1 MFGLWTDGLTCA
13 KQYAP
18 TSSREGIKILT
29 NKHLVCRMKRYWL
42 TKIAVTKFIVPGEN
56 LDTTSI
62 GQQKYVTF
70 SDYYR
75 NSVMVLQK
83 KTSL

>member
-1 MFGLWTDGLTCA
+1 
-13 KQYAP
+13 
-18 TSSREGIKILT
+18 
-29 NKHLVCRMKRYWL
+29 MKRYWL